1 MEPDDVLQSSQ
12 PAPVESSSRP
22 FIFRS
27 PNDPDLGTPQ
37 NVTNNL
43 GTILPGYWVALNGPE
58 EQHVSPA
65 PDRGGN
71 NKRRLPSQNQQ
82 AADKSRRDRAAYV
95 LDQSM
100 RATQRGSLRERRHR
114 GVIVDAWLK
123 CRTLPDGYDSEDEKI
138 GRAAGPVEVTEE
150 ELNASEAAK
159 SAMVGDIGAQDEVL
173 AKAWRK
179 LGRNMGIP
187 AFTRR
192 SRTTL
197 HRAAVPKAEHDEEVI
212 VLDDVEAAKAGEV
225 VIIDDSEA
233 AAPGA
238 NSAASAKRK
247 RAPAKRKSRAAAV
260 AEGDATPRASPS
272 SRAAPSTGGRR
283 RTTVKKPGSEGVPLK
298 DWNGKEDTPTTAAK
312 KSTSRRVASIKHAD
326 KQDEDEMD
334 HDSAAAHQPA
344 QVKDEQEQE
353 PPEDL
358 DAELLGDAAEADEGE
373 GEEVPDDEEAAELLM
388 GMTGSGKEHGAAV
401 MMEAEKALG
410 VEKGQ
415 GEVDMVDA

>member
-1 MEPDDVLQSSQ
+1 MEREEAMQSSQ
-12 PAPVESSSRP
+12 PIPVESSSRP
-22 FIFRS
+22 RIFRS

-43 GTILPGYWVALNGPE
+43 GTMLPGYWVALNGPE
-58 EQHVSPA
+58 EQHASPA

-71 NKRRLPSQNQQ
+71 SKRRLPSQNQQ

-100 RATQRGSLRERRHR
+100 RTTQRGSLRERRHR
-114 GVIVDAWLK
+114 GVIVDTWLK
-123 CRTLPDGYDSEDEKI
+123 CRTLPDGYDSEDDKI
-138 GRAAGPVEVTEE
+138 GRGAGPHEVTEE

-179 LGRNMGIP
+179 LGRNMGVP
-187 AFTRR
+187 AFARR
-192 SRTTL
+192 SRTT
-197 HRAAVPKAEHDEEVI
+197 HRAAVPKPEHDEDVI
-212 VLDDVEAAKAGEV
+212 VVEDVEAAKAGEV
-225 VIIDDSEA
+225 IIIDDSEA
-233 AAPGA
+233 AAAPGA
-238 NSAASAKRK
+238 NGASAKRK

-260 AEGDATPRASPS
+260 AEGDATPRATPA
-272 SRAAPSTGGRR
+272 RAAPSTGGRR

-312 KSTSRRVASIKHAD
+312 KTTSRRVTSIKHAD
-326 KQDEDEMD
+326 KHEEEDEMD
-334 HDSAAAHQPA
+334 HDLAAHQSA
-344 QVKDEQEQE
+344 RVKDEQE
-353 PPEDL
+353 PVEDL

-401 MMEAEKALG
+401 MMEAEKALD